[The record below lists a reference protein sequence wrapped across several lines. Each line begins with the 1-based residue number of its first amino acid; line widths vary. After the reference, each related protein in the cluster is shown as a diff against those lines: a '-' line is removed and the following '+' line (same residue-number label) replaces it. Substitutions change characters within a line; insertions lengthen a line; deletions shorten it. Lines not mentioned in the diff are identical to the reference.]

1 VNVTSQLGSIA
12 NTSGGS
18 WHSYKASK
26 AALNMCTRLQSGAL
40 KGDDVIVVSM
50 HPGWVRTDMGGSNA
64 RLSVGESV
72 TGMVDVIADLTPA
85 DSGRFLSY
93 DGDELPW

>member
-1 VNVTSQLGSIA
+1 
-12 NTSGGS
+12 
-18 WHSYKASK
+18 
-26 AALNMCTRLQSGAL
+26 
-40 KGDDVIVVSM
+40 M